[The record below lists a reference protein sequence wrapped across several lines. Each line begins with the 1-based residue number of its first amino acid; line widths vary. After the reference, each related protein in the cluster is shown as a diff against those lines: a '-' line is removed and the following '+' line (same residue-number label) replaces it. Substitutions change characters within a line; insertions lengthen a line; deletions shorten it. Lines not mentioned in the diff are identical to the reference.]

1 MAITFQG
8 AIIAAG
14 RGDRLR
20 RSGGAS
26 LPKPL
31 VELGG
36 MTLLERQADAMLA
49 AGASEVLA
57 VINSETAALA
67 REIAF
72 PAALRIVVRD
82 TESSMESLFALGE
95 HLAPGNFLLA
105 TVDTVVKQAEFARF
119 VDSARASTGAGKIDG
134 ALAVTRWRG
143 DRKPLFTNVNQEG
156 LIESLGEKETTMVT
170 AGIYWLPTR
179 VFRSVARARA
189 RRLLALR
196 GFLAMLVEEGIR
208 LGAIEVAGAIDI
220 DEAADLEAARRGM
233 EVRR

>member
-1 MAITFQG
+1 MSFQG

-20 RSGGAS
+20 RSGGAN

-31 VELGG
+31 VDLGG
-36 MTLLERQADAMLA
+36 VTLLERQAGAMLA
-49 AGASEVLA
+49 AGAAEVLA

-67 REIAF
+67 QKTEF
-72 PAALRIVVRD
+72 PAGLRTVVRD
-82 TESSMESLFALGE
+82 TESSMESLFTLGE
-95 HLAPGNFLLA
+95 FLAPGHFLLA
-105 TVDTVVKQAEFARF
+105 TVDTVVSQVEFARF
-119 VDSARASTGAGKIDG
+119 VDSARESTGAGRIDG

-143 DRKPLFTNVNQEG
+143 DRKPLFTKVSQEG
-156 LIESLGEKETTMVT
+156 LIESLGENETTLVT

-179 VFRSVARARA
+179 IFSSVGRARA
-189 RRLLALR
+189 RRISALR
-196 GFLAMLVEEGIR
+196 GFLAMLVEEGVR

>member
-1 MAITFQG
+1 MSFQG

-14 RGDRLR
+14 RGERLR
-20 RSGGAS
+20 RSGGAT

-31 VELGG
+31 VKLGG
-36 MTLLERQADAMLA
+36 ATLLERQAGAMLA

-67 REIAF
+67 RGIAF

-82 TESSMESLFALGE
+82 TESSMESLFTLGE

-105 TVDTVVKQAEFARF
+105 TVDSVVAQAEFARF
-119 VDSARASTGAGKIDG
+119 VGAARESTGGGKFDG
-134 ALAVTRWRG
+134 VLAVTRWRG
-143 DRKPLFTNVNQEG
+143 DRKPLFTNVNLEG
-156 LIESLGEKETTMVT
+156 LIESLGDKETTMVT

-179 VFRSVARARA
+179 IFQSVARARA
-189 RRLLALR
+189 QRLAALR
-196 GFLAMLVEEGIR
+196 GFLAMLVEEGVR

>member
-1 MAITFQG
+1 MSFQG

-20 RSGGAS
+20 RSGGAT

-36 MTLLERQADAMLA
+36 MTLLERQARAMLV

-72 PAALRIVVRD
+72 PAAVRIVVQD
-82 TESSMESLFALGE
+82 TESSMESLFTLGE
-95 HLAPGNFLLA
+95 FLAPGDFLLA
-105 TVDTVVKQAEFARF
+105 TVDTVVAQAEFARF
-119 VDSARASTGAGKIDG
+119 TSSARESADAGRIDG

-143 DRKPLFTNVNQEG
+143 DRRPLFTNVNQEG

-179 VFRSVARARA
+179 IFRSVERARA
-189 RRLLALR
+189 RRLSALR
-196 GFLAMLVEEGIR
+196 GFLSMLVEEGVR

-220 DEAADLEAARRGM
+220 DEAADLEAARRRM

>member
-1 MAITFQG
+1 MSFQG
-8 AIIAAG
+8 AIVAAG
-14 RGDRLR
+14 RGERLR
-20 RSGGAS
+20 RSGGAN

-31 VELGG
+31 VQLGG
-36 MTLLERQADAMLA
+36 ATLLERQAAAMLS

-67 REIAF
+67 REISF

-82 TESSMESLFALGE
+82 TESSMESLFTLGE
-95 HLAPGNFLLA
+95 YLTPGNFLMA
-105 TVDTVVKQAEFARF
+105 TVDSVVAQAEFSRFAAASREGARI
-119 VDSARASTGAGKIDG
+119 GKFDG

-143 DRKPLFTNVNQEG
+143 DHKALFTIINTEG

-179 VFRSVARARA
+179 IFGLVEQARA
-189 RRLLALR
+189 RRLAALR
-196 GFLAMLVEEGIR
+196 EFLAMLVSEGVR
-208 LGAIEVAGAIDI
+208 LGAIEIAGAIDI
-220 DEAADLEAARRGM
+220 DEAADLDAARRGM

>member
-1 MAITFQG
+1 MTFQG

-14 RGDRLR
+14 RGERLR

-36 MTLLERQADAMLA
+36 VTLLERQASAMLQ
-49 AGASEVLA
+49 AGATEVLA

-67 REIAF
+67 RAIEF

-82 TESSMESLFALGE
+82 TESSMESLFTLGE
-95 HLAPGNFLLA
+95 FLAPGHFLLA
-105 TVDTVVKQAEFARF
+105 TVDSVVAQAEFARF
-119 VDSARASTGAGKIDG
+119 VDSARESIGAGRFDG

-156 LIESLGEKETTMVT
+156 LIESLGEEETTLVT

-179 VFRSVARARA
+179 IFRSVERARA
-189 RRLLALR
+189 RRLAALR
-196 GFLAMLVEEGIR
+196 GFLAMLVEEGLR

-220 DEAADLEAARRGM
+220 DEAADLDAARRGM

>member
-1 MAITFQG
+1 MSFQG

-14 RGDRLR
+14 RGERLR
-20 RSGGAS
+20 RSGGAN

-36 MTLLERQADAMLA
+36 ATLLARQANAMLS

-67 REIAF
+67 RELRF
-72 PAALRIVVRD
+72 PAALRTVVRD
-82 TESSMESLFALGE
+82 TENSMESLFTLGE
-95 HLAPGNFLLA
+95 YLAPGHFLLA
-105 TVDTVVKQAEFARF
+105 TVDSVVAQAEFARF
-119 VDSARASTGAGKIDG
+119 VGAARERTGSGGIDG

-179 VFRSVARARA
+179 IFGSVERARS
-189 RRLLALR
+189 RRLAALR
-196 GFLAMLVEEGIR
+196 AFLSMLVEEGVR

-220 DEAADLEAARRGM
+220 DEAADLDAARRGM

>member
-1 MAITFQG
+1 MSFQG

-20 RSGGAS
+20 RSGGAT

-36 MTLLERQADAMLA
+36 VTLLERQAGEMLA

-67 REIAF
+67 REVAF
-72 PAALRIVVRD
+72 PSALRIVVRD
-82 TESSMESLFALGE
+82 TESSMESLFTLGE
-95 HLAPGNFLLA
+95 NLAPGHFLLA
-105 TVDTVVKQAEFARF
+105 TVDTVVAQAEFARF
-119 VDSARASTGAGKIDG
+119 LNSAQERTSAGKFDG

-179 VFRSVARARA
+179 IFRLVQRARA
-189 RRLLALR
+189 RRLSALR
-196 GFLAMLVEEGIR
+196 GFLAMLVEEGVR

>member
-1 MAITFQG
+1 MSFQG

-14 RGDRLR
+14 RGERLR
-20 RSGGAS
+20 RSGGAN

-31 VELGG
+31 VQLGG
-36 MTLLERQADAMLA
+36 ATLLERQAAAMLS

-67 REIAF
+67 REISF
-72 PAALRIVVRD
+72 PATLRIVVRD
-82 TESSMESLFALGE
+82 TESSMESLFTLGE
-95 HLAPGNFLLA
+95 YLRPGNFLMA
-105 TVDTVVKQAEFARF
+105 TVDSVVAQEEFSRFAAAARQ
-119 VDSARASTGAGKIDG
+119 GAGIGKFDG

-143 DRKPLFTNVNQEG
+143 DRKALFTIIDTEG

-179 VFRSVARARA
+179 IFGLVDRARA
-189 RRLLALR
+189 RRLAALR
-196 GFLAMLVEEGIR
+196 GFLAMLVNEGVR
-208 LGAIEVAGAIDI
+208 LGAIEIAGAIDI
-220 DEAADLEAARRGM
+220 DEAADLDAARRGM